1 VRLCLQ
7 LGITDLRMR
16 YTIVDIE
23 TRIDKGL
30 VREIYFPHTEVSDQD
45 AYTQVRERL
54 QREQGNDFFPLS
66 FHVPISIAVGQVN
79 DDRVLT
85 AVETVNGHEYNE
97 EAIVRVFWQ
106 RFERFSGT
114 LITFNGRNFDLPVL
128 ELQALK
134 YGCSEPRYFSGK
146 SRNRYTEDGH
156 FDLYDFL
163 TNYGVHR
170 LRGGF
175 NLLAKM
181 IGLPGKT
188 EIDGSMVQQ
197 LWQEERLDDIHRYC
211 RHDVIQTY
219 FLFLRIEL
227 LRGRLTPEQYEH
239 VLEQTAKFREELE
252 KRTEQAVS

>member
-1 VRLCLQ
+1 
-7 LGITDLRMR
+7 MR

-23 TRIDKGL
+23 TRIEKSL
-30 VREIYFPHTEVSDQD
+30 VRIVYFPHEDLSDEE
-45 AYTQVRERL
+45 AYAKAQQQLR
-54 QREQGNDFFPLS
+54 QEQGNDFFPLS
-66 FHVPISIAVGQVN
+66 FHVPISIAIGQVN
-79 DDRVLT
+79 EERILT
-85 AVETVNGHEYNE
+85 AIETVDEEEYNE
-97 EAIVRVFWQ
+97 ERIVRSFWS
-106 RFERFSGT
+106 RLERFPGA

-134 YGCSEPRYFSGK
+134 YGCSAPKYFAGK
-146 SRNRYTEDGH
+146 HRNRYAEEGH
-156 FDLYDFL
+156 YDLYEFL

-175 NLLAKM
+175 NVVAKI

-197 LWQEERLDDIHRYC
+197 LWQENRLNDIHRYC

-227 LRGRLTPEQYEH
+227 LRGRVTPGQYERAR
-239 VLEQTAKFREELE
+239 QQSIGFWEELE
-252 KRTEQAVS
+252 KKTDT

>member
-1 VRLCLQ
+1 
-7 LGITDLRMR
+7 MR

-30 VREIYFPHTEVSDQD
+30 VRAIYFPHTDLSEEA
-45 AYTQVRERL
+45 AYTQARERL
-54 QREQGNDFFPLS
+54 QQEQGSDFFPIS

-79 DDRVLT
+79 DERVLT
-85 AVETVNGHEYNE
+85 AVETVNENDADE
-97 EAIVRVFWQ
+97 EAIVRIFWQ
-106 RFERFSGT
+106 RLERFSGT
-114 LITFNGRNFDLPVL
+114 LVTFNGRNFDLPVL

-134 YGCSEPRYFSGK
+134 YGCQAPRYFSGK
-146 SRNRYTEDGH
+146 ARNRYAEEGH

-197 LWQEERLDDIHRYC
+197 LWQEGRLGDIHRYC

-219 FLFLRIEL
+219 FLFLRVEL
-227 LRGRLTPEQYEH
+227 LRGRLTLEQYDH
-239 VLEQTAKFREELE
+239 VLTQSARFREELE
-252 KRTEQAVS
+252 GGGEEKDSEG

>member
-1 VRLCLQ
+1 
-7 LGITDLRMR
+7 MR

-23 TRIDKGL
+23 TRIDKNL
-30 VREIYFPHTEVSDQD
+30 VRAIYFPHAEVSEEK
-45 AYTQVRERL
+45 AYTQARERL
-54 QREQGNDFFPLS
+54 QQEQGNDFFPLS
-66 FHVPISIAVGQVN
+66 FHIPISIAVGQVN
-79 DDRVLT
+79 DERVLT
-85 AVETVNGHEYNE
+85 AVETINE
-97 EAIVRVFWQ
+97 SDYSEESIVRTFWQ
-106 RFERFSGT
+106 RLERFSGT
-114 LITFNGRNFDLPVL
+114 LVTFNGRSFDLPVL

-134 YGCSEPRYFSGK
+134 YGCQAHRYFSGK
-146 SRNRYTEDGH
+146 ARNRYAEEGH

-197 LWQEERLDDIHRYC
+197 LWQEGRLGDIHRYC

-219 FLFLRIEL
+219 FLFLRVEL
-227 LRGRLTPEQYEH
+227 MRGRMTPEQYEH
-239 VLEQTAKFREELE
+239 AQGQSVKFLEELE
-252 KRTEQAVS
+252 EKSS